1 MRGGAV
7 MNEERR
13 PVGGGGVAGV
23 VIAAVVAPGAVLF
36 WNAYSADRDA
46 TRKQLAELAHELDKN
61 NHAMAEM
68 QKAAA
73 LAGVTRQLEELNTRI
88 KTANEALAELQKTSA
103 SIQRASLDRIA
114 ERAQHMGVRRP
125 GEGGGGG

>member
-1 MRGGAV
+1 MRGGSV
-7 MNEERR
+7 MNEARR
-13 PVGGGGVAGV
+13 PFWGGAVAGV
-23 VIAAVVAPGAVLF
+23 FVAAFVAPGAVLF

-46 TRKQLAELAHELDKN
+46 TRKQLAELAQELDKN

-73 LAGVTRQLEELNTRI
+73 LAGVTRPLEELNTRI
-88 KTANEALAELQKTSA
+88 KNANEALAELQKTSA

-114 ERAQHMGVRRP
+114 DRLHPIGPPLQA
-125 GEGGGGG
+125 